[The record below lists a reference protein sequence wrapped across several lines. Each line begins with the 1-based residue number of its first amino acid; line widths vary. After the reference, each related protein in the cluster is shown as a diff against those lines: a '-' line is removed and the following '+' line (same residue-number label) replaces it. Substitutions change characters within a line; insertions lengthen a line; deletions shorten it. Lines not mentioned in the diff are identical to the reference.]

1 MQGGPA
7 GSPTTPARALLAW
20 LVQEPLLFP
29 RVNPRLFH
37 QPQPLLHK
45 KGLQPLPKPLANLWQ
60 GDVIDSGQGPPY
72 VKVLVSLAK
81 PVP

>member
-1 MQGGPA
+1 MQGAPA
-7 GSPTTPARALLAW
+7 IL
-20 LVQEPLLFP
+20 
-29 RVNPRLFH
+29 H

-60 GDVIDSGQGPPY
+60 GDVIDSLPKPLANLWQGDVIDYGQGPPS